1 MGKIGQ
7 GISGLKGFV
16 NEVQV
21 ELSKCTW
28 PTRPE
33 LMGSTMVVILSVL
46 LLSAFVGLSDYVLMN
61 LLKLIVG

>member
-1 MGKIGQ
+1 MSKVGQ
-7 GISGLKGFV
+7 SITGLKGFV
-16 NEVQV
+16 NEVKV

-33 LMGSTMVVILSVL
+33 LMGSTLVVIVSVL
-46 LLSAFVGLSDYVLMN
+46 LLSAFVGLSDYVLLN